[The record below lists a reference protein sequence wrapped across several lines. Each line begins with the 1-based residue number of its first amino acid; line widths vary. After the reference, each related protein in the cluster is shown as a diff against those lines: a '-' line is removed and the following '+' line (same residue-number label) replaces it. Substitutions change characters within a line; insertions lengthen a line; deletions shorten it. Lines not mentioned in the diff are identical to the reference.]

1 MVTDFS
7 PLREHRSWKEQI
19 SKKLDASVSI
29 HEVDTHNIVP
39 VWVAS
44 DKLEYGART
53 IRSKINKLLPEYLID
68 FPALNPP
75 KRKWPTPHQSIE
87 WGKLITDV
95 ARYGAPSPL
104 NECFFYKFEAVNF
117 CISDSFIRKGAEV
130 PELLWCEPGED
141 AAMEVLKGSKSGFLT
156 TRLKNYSTDR
166 NDPLKP
172 KALSCL
178 SPYLHFGQISAQR
191 CALEAHNVRKLYPQ
205 VSLNLFLFWFNC
217 MFRSVP

>member
-1 MVTDFS
+1 MAYTT
-7 PLREHRSWKEQI
+7 
-19 SKKLDASVSI
+19 SI
-29 HEVDTHNIVP
+29 YWVGETNYRCCK
-39 VWVAS
+39 VWGS
-44 DKLEYGART
+44 LT
-53 IRSKINKLLPEYLID
+53 
-68 FPALNPP
+68 
-75 KRKWPTPHQSIE
+75 
-87 WGKLITDV
+87 
-95 ARYGAPSPL
+95 L

-141 AAMEVLKGSKSGFLT
+141 AAMEVLEGSKSGFLT

-166 NDPLKP
+166 NNPLKP

-191 CALEAHNVRKLYPQ
+191 CALEARNVRKLYPQ

-217 MFRSVP
+217 MSEMYLDY